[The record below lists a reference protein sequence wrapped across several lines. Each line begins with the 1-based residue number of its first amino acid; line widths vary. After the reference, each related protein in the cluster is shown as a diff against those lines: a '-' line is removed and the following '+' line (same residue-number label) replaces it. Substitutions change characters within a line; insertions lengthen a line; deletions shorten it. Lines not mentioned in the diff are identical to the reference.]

1 MIYKRE
7 KVIIKHSKRF
17 LIASS
22 FSWRFFY
29 ICSTM
34 DKILKIGHRGAKGY
48 EPENTLVAFEKAI
61 EMGADG
67 IELDVHLSL
76 DGHLIVIHDETIDRT
91 TNGKGE
97 VNQLTLQELK
107 SFSVDGKQKIPT
119 LEEVLDLVNKRCF
132 VNIELKNQD
141 TAEKVVQ
148 IIEHYILEKKWNNSH
163 FFVSSFDWNALQQ
176 VRFLNENIR
185 IGVLTETD
193 LDLAISF
200 ARFMKAEAL
209 HPDFQFLTNENTA
222 KIQEKGILVFPWTVN
237 DKEDIQKIKSFKVD
251 GIITDFLDRI

>member
-1 MIYKRE
+1 MN
-7 KVIIKHSKRF
+7 
-17 LIASS
+17 
-22 FSWRFFY
+22 
-29 ICSTM
+29 
-34 DKILKIGHRGAKGY
+34 KILKIGHRGAKRY
-48 EPENTLVAFEKAI
+48 EPENTLISFEKAI

-76 DGHLIVIHDETIDRT
+76 DGYLIVIHDETIDRT
-91 TNGKGE
+91 TNGKGV

-107 SFSVDGKQKIPT
+107 SFTINEKYTIPT
-119 LEEVLDLVNKRCF
+119 LEEVLDLVNQRCF

-141 TAEKVVQ
+141 TVEKVVQ
-148 IIEHYILEKKWNNSH
+148 LIEHYISDKNWNNDH
-163 FFVSSFDWNALQQ
+163 FLVSSFDWNALQQ

-209 HPDFQFLTNENTA
+209 HPYFQLLTNEYAA
-222 KIQEKGILVFPWTVN
+222 KIQEKGIQVFPWTVN
-237 DKEDIQKIKSFKVD
+237 EKDAIQKMKSFKVN
-251 GIITDFLDRI
+251 GIITDFLDRV